1 MSKKQN
7 KEPKLSEAFDEL
19 EKIVNEFEEGDVD
32 LEKSIEKFKK
42 GIELSKYLKKR
53 LNEIENEIV
62 EIKGEFE
69 DSDKQ
74 DHRSAD
80 DKSANENND
89 SQDTELF

>member
-62 EIKGEFE
+62 EIKDDFE
-69 DSDKQ
+69 KNDKQ
-74 DHRSAD
+74 
-80 DKSANENND
+80 NNALQKD
-89 SQDTELF
+89 NTPQEEIPF